1 MVFSTARTAWN
12 HATTN
17 ARAVMK
23 STSWNSKTLTKKH
36 KIKLSKTNMTQL
48 SGNEMNVYQKL
59 NIARKKFHGIEL
71 KKSGHNKFA
80 GYKYF
85 ELGDFIIP
93 ALDIFNEVGLT
104 GIITFGATEAHME
117 IVDNENPENRIII
130 SSPMSTAALK
140 GCHEVQNLGAV
151 QTYLRRYLWVAAL
164 EIVEHDALDSSPKLT
179 EEGIKKKGAGPVI
192 TPRGDIGEDLPQDI
206 KDFLTDLAAGVT
218 ELVDQGKAK
227 QALALID
234 EQALEADQRVW
245 LANQMS
251 STVRSALKNAKG

>member
-1 MVFSTARTAWN
+1 
-12 HATTN
+12 
-17 ARAVMK
+17 
-23 STSWNSKTLTKKH
+23 
-36 KIKLSKTNMTQL
+36 
-48 SGNEMNVYQKL
+48 MNVYQKL
-59 NIARKKFHGIEL
+59 NAARKKFHGIEL

-104 GIITFGATEAHME
+104 SIISFGKEVAHMD
-117 IVDNENPENRIII
+117 IVDNERPEQRLTIT
-130 SSPMSTAALK
+130 SPMSTAALK

-164 EIVEHDALDSSPKLT
+164 EIVEHDALDAT
-179 EEGIKKKGAGPVI
+179 TGIKGAAPVV
-192 TPRGDIGEDLPQDI
+192 TPRGGIGDDMPQDI
-206 KDFLTDLAAGVT
+206 KDFLQDMAASVE
-218 ELVDQGKAK
+218 ELVNQGKAAA
-227 QALALID
+227 ALAMID

-251 STVRSALKNAKG
+251 STVRSALKKAKG